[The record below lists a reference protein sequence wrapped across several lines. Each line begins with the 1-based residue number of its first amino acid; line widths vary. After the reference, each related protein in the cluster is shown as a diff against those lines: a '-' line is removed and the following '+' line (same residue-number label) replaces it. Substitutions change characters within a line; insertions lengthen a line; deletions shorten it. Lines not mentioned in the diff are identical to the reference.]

1 MEIKIHARNIDDKL
15 RIALYAMTEFAM
27 ARLVPS
33 KRLRNNVSIN
43 VHLKHH
49 EEGGEAMLSE
59 DADRY
64 RPRDFKINLDHH
76 RMDKDDYNRT
86 LGDTEWGHRVLRTLA
101 HELVH
106 VKQYIRGELTWR
118 DAGLLWKGVNHNPKN
133 LLHYY
138 DLPYEIEAHG
148 REYGLLFGFLLVW
161 TGLEKKFEKEL
172 KEFV

>member
-1 MEIKIHARNIDDKL
+1 MEIKVHARNIDDKL
-15 RIALYAMTEFAM
+15 RVALYAMTSFAM
-27 ARLVPS
+27 AELIPS
-33 KRLRNNVSIN
+33 ERLRNNISIN

-49 EEGGEAMLSE
+49 EEDGEAMLE
-59 DADRY
+59 EYANRY
-64 RPRDFKINLDHH
+64 RPRDFKIKLDHH
-76 RMDKDDYNRT
+76 RMEKDDYNRA
-86 LGDTEWGHRVLRTLA
+86 LEDTEWGHRVLRTLA

-106 VKQYIRGELTWR
+106 VKQYIRGELSWR

-138 DLPYEIEAHG
+138 DLPYEIEALG

-172 KEFV
+172 NKLV